1 MRQLPGREQPM
12 ASTSTVAKG
21 LLTRK
26 DDRVIIHFVC
36 LDPFTAPEAMS
47 WLTLKDY
54 DCFYAAVVESEDPSL
69 RSKPLAIQQKQIIVT
84 CNYE

>member
-1 MRQLPGREQPM
+1 M
-12 ASTSTVAKG
+12 ASARKTPKD

-36 LDPFTAPEAMS
+36 RSPISASKAMLL
-47 WLTLKDY
+47 LTLKDY